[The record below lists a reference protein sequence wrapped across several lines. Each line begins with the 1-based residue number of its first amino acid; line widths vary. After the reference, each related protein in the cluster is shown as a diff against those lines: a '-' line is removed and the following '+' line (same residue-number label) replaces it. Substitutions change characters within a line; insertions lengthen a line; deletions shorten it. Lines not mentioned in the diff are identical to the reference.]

1 MNLSEKFLSKIEKN
15 VNEKD
20 CWYLKSDDGS
30 SFKDVFYF
38 KRKGYK
44 AKRFAYIHYKG
55 KIKAGLKVLCK
66 CNDKLCINPDH
77 HFLGTGSDQ
86 IKLIMSR
93 GWKHKKGWK
102 QKPEVIKIISKT
114 HKGKVISQEM
124 REHLR
129 KMNLGKKH
137 SPAIRK
143 KISENR
149 IGVPVK
155 EEARKKIAASKQGQK
170 NWNTRLTPKDVLK
183 IRKLAA
189 TLNSSKKKKKG
200 ELTILDIAEMF
211 GISQVHVI
219 NIHKRKVW
227 KHVK

>member
-1 MNLSEKFLSKIEKN
+1 MNLAKKFLSKIK
-15 VNEKD
+15 KD
-20 CWYLKSDDGS
+20 ANDDGCWYLKSDNGS
-30 SFKDVFYF
+30 TFKDVFYF

-44 AKRFAYIHYKG
+44 AKRFSYAHFKG
-55 KIKAGLKVLCK
+55 KIKPSLKVLCK
-66 CNDKLCINPDH
+66 CGDKLCINPDH

-102 QKPEVIKIISKT
+102 QKPEVVKIISKT

-143 KISENR
+143 KMSKNR
-149 IGVPVK
+149 VGIPVK
-155 EEARKKIAASKQGQK
+155 EEARKKIAFSKQGEK
-170 NWNTRLTPKDVLK
+170 NYNTRLTADEVIK
-183 IRKLAA
+183 IRKAEGRMTVAKTAA
-189 TLNSSKKKKKG
+189 KFS
-200 ELTILDIAEMF
+200 
-211 GISQVHVI
+211 ISQIHVI
-219 NIHKRKVW
+219 NIWRKKAW
-227 KHVK
+227 KHLK